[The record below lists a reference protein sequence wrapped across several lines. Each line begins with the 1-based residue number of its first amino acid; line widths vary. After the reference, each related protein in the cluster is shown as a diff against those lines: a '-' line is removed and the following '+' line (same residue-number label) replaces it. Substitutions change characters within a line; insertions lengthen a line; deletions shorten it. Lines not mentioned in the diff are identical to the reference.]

1 MTRPAVLAAVVLAE
15 ATVLAWSPPPH
26 SNEAA
31 WTNAPLGIAVTDCVY
46 STRGIGVRFLTDLP
60 GPYNVSVYLPR
71 EMSLRRNR
79 PVREVVTD
87 ANEAF
92 LPGNFQEVAV
102 FVQVMPQHVVE
113 SNTNRVAL
121 TDVEWRAHV
130 AEIRDAPPFLS
141 ADSDRSREFWP
152 VSRATASAL
161 SLLSDYTWVGFVA
174 TDEPNPSFNF
184 TVGRLIG
191 TIVTNWVQDIAYTNW
206 TAYYRQGETEP
217 YRASTNA
224 GVYATERL
232 DRGDWHFIS
241 TNGCAD
247 GAIMVSCTDEH
258 AQHNA
263 YPQFTNDASRGP
275 VHSEPYEF
283 NLSIEGADT
292 SVGTGYRIVYL
303 EDTGAVLAQR
313 AYSARTNAS
322 DEVCIPR
329 GFRSL
334 SAHGGYR
341 YTADWEGRL
350 YFQADTN
357 STPDVI
363 GGGR

>member
-1 MTRPAVLAAVVLAE
+1 MTRAAVLAAVALA
-15 ATVLAWSPPPH
+15 ATTVLAWSPPPH

-174 TDEPNPSFNF
+174 TAEPNPSFNF

-303 EDTGAVLAQR
+303 GDTGAVLAQR